1 MLEWRLPHI
10 KRTLR
15 NCLILCLHPL
25 PRYPPPETF
34 LHFPDTHLDES
45 LTLKRICILPSIFD
59 DTLRSFE
66 TLFPSAAQAEISDA
80 MFFFPTSTYS
90 DLTTKYDA
98 VDVREAYV
106 KGVAFACTQVVSGVM
121 LHPDDPTAIPI
132 IAWDAN
138 PFQFTKHNS
147 TFHGES
153 FVLAFRNKLEGFT
166 AGSQERIRSVVEH
179 FPVLAIGMMLCP
191 NGEWCLKEMDTLAPA
206 EEQQFSDFPW
216 VVNSVPTGHAPTP
229 TAVRSADAK
238 NSIWQLP
245 SPPPPTT
252 STLRRSARYGPSS
265 RKSVKRTSPTNFKPK
280 DIHPAPPRPILAAEL
295 IQRAWVKAVRFDVS
309 VILFDCGNFLR
320 IGIRHRETQTLYLSS
335 LIDVGNPDSEYGRL
349 MLGLHFCIVHDV
361 LARLPHA
368 HPSAGDERNLP
379 QAPSR
384 LSRRNVVLTICLK
397 SRY

>member
-1 MLEWRLPHI
+1 
-10 KRTLR
+10 
-15 NCLILCLHPL
+15 L

-90 DLTTKYDA
+90 DLTTKCDA

-106 KGVAFACTQVVSGVM
+106 KGVVFACTQVVSGVM
-121 LHPDDPTAIPI
+121 LHPHDPTAFPI

-147 TFHGES
+147 TFHDES
-153 FVLAFRNKLEGFT
+153 FVLAFRNYLDNKLERFT
-166 AGSQERIRSVVEH
+166 ARSQERIRSVVEH

-206 EEQQFSDFPW
+206 EEQFSDFPW

-229 TAVRSADAK
+229 TAVPSADAK

-245 SPPPPTT
+245 SPPPPPPPPTT
-252 STLRRSARYGPSS
+252 STLRKSARYGPSS
-265 RKSVKRTSPTNFKPK
+265 RKSVKGTSPTNLRPK

-295 IQRAWVKAVRFDVS
+295 IQR
-309 VILFDCGNFLR
+309 
-320 IGIRHRETQTLYLSS
+320 
-335 LIDVGNPDSEYGRL
+335 VGD
-349 MLGLHFCIVHDV
+349 
-361 LARLPHA
+361 
-368 HPSAGDERNLP
+368 PSIMFMIM
-379 QAPSR
+379 QAYYP
-384 LSRRNVVLTICLK
+384 
-397 SRY
+397 